1 MNTDELLPAA
11 FTDALYLSSLRCHTL
26 LTLPPP
32 PAPGP
37 LLKGKAG
44 SGVGGEAMVP
54 QNCQAGGLA
63 LMFSNPSGLRG
74 SGGNSLDF
82 KAPGFDFGFIA
93 AYSTPLVLNYLI
105 TT

>member
-1 MNTDELLPAA
+1 
-11 FTDALYLSSLRCHTL
+11 
-26 LTLPPP
+26 
-32 PAPGP
+32 
-37 LLKGKAG
+37 
-44 SGVGGEAMVP
+44 MVP